1 MKILISGDFFVKKN
15 ITCLLLIGGFSL
27 FKCFYPVF
35 NPIYHYL
42 TKKFYMRK
50 ILLLLAMF
58 MGFSFLAFSQ
68 TRTVT
73 GTVLDEAAAPVPF
86 ASVSV
91 KGTSVGVSADADGK
105 YTINAKDGAVLVF
118 SATGYNTAEVT
129 VRNGVANAVL
139 KKGEGEL
146 IDEVVVTAL
155 GIQRQAKSLGYAAA
169 KIDDKELTQGKAV
182 NVANGLQGK
191 VSGLNI
197 TTINS
202 GVFEEV
208 KINLRGIRSLLGSN
222 DPMLLLDGVPVSLS
236 YLSSLS
242 PNDIENV
249 NVLKG
254 SSSAA
259 IYGADA
265 RNGVIIITTRKT
277 SNKPVI
283 TLSTSAQATKISFF
297 PEFQTTFGSGGYG
310 DYIPFENWSW
320 GPAYDGSMKLIGDV
334 LPDGSSQMVPY
345 SPNNSRK
352 EFFNTGLTLQNDV
365 SFSTKDFYVSLSD
378 ANIKGI
384 VPDDVNRRT
393 GIRINTGK
401 EFGKFKV
408 QANMNYIQS
417 NYDIF
422 DDDAMGDYHAS
433 QNVGLNNGLMNL
445 IFNTPAHI
453 PITSYKDFENN
464 PFAQYNNYFNH
475 YGLNP
480 YFALDNWRQKG
491 RIQDLLGNLELS
503 YKATDWLSFTYRA
516 GITSRSE
523 VYTRTSK
530 GETVNDFGL
539 SRGLASIPAMVREY
553 SNSSSRLSSEVFAS
567 VNKELGSDFK
577 LTAIVGNYIRAT
589 ESRNTNVGAT
599 NLVIPGL
606 YNISHRTGQLVGA
619 SPFEQTRLVAL
630 YGNAGL
636 SYKGWA
642 NIEVTGR
649 NEWVSMLAQN
659 NNAYFYPGVSAAFV
673 ASDAIDGLKGN
684 VLSFL
689 KLRGA
694 WNKVGSA
701 DIAPYQL
708 ISTYTQPA
716 GFPYGS
722 IPGYTANDRA
732 FTDQLKPEFVTST
745 EVGVEAGFYKN
756 RINFE
761 ATYFVQKNDDQ
772 IVPIQLSSGTGYT
785 SYLTNAA
792 SFTNKGIEL
801 DLKLTPLVKF
811 RDGGVEFR
819 ANATYID
826 NKVTKIA
833 DNLNEL
839 GIGGFT
845 NFAMNYAIAGM
856 PAFVWKAVDYS
867 RDDQGRV
874 IINPETGRPT
884 VDPILKTYGRTQPLW
899 IIGLTP
905 SVYWKG
911 FNLSVL
917 AEYRGG
923 HYAYHGIGPDMA
935 WTGVSAYTG
944 RNNRDGFV
952 FPNSVYED
960 PNNPGTYIPNTD
972 IAISDINNLNDFYTG
987 EYRDVATNF
996 LTSAASWRL
1005 REASLSYA
1013 IPVEKLIRSNFI
1025 KGANLSLTGRNLF
1038 LWLPKTN
1045 VYSDPDFNFTT
1056 TNTGGVGTSQINPPV
1071 RTFGANLTLTF

>member
-1 MKILISGDFFVKKN
+1 
-15 ITCLLLIGGFSL
+15 
-27 FKCFYPVF
+27 
-35 NPIYHYL
+35 
-42 TKKFYMRK
+42 MRK

-129 VRNGVANAVL
+129 VRNGTANAVL
-139 KKGEGEL
+139 KKGEGEV

-155 GIQRQAKSLGYAAA
+155 GIQRPPKSLGYATA
-169 KIDDKELTQGKAV
+169 KVDDKVLTQGKAV

-222 DPMLLLDGVPVSLS
+222 DPMLLLDGVPVALN

-254 SSSAA
+254 SSAAA

-265 RNGVIIITTRKT
+265 RNGVIIVTTRKT
-277 SNKPVI
+277 SDRPVV
-283 TLSTSAQATKISFF
+283 TLSSSAQMSNISFF
-297 PEFQTTFGSGGYG
+297 PKFQTSFGSGGYG
-310 DYIPFENWSW
+310 DYIPYENWSW
-320 GPAYDGSMKLIGDV
+320 GPAYNGEMVLIGDE
-334 LPDGSSQMVPY
+334 LPDGSKQMVPY

-352 EFFNTGLTLQNDV
+352 DFFNKGITLQNDV
-365 SFSTKDFYVSLSD
+365 SFATKDFYMSLSD

-393 GIRINTGK
+393 GLRINTGK
-401 EFGKFKV
+401 EFGRFKV
-408 QANMNYIQS
+408 QTNLNYVQS

-480 YFALDNWRQKG
+480 YFAIDNWRQKG

-503 YKATDWLSFTYRA
+503 YKATDWLNFTYRA
-516 GITSRSE
+516 GLTSRSE

-530 GETVNDFGL
+530 GEQVNDFGE
-539 SRGLASIPAMVREY
+539 SRDLASIPAMVREY
-553 SNSSSRLSSEVFAS
+553 SNSSLRLSSEVFAS
-567 VNKELGSDFK
+567 VNKDLNDDFK
-577 LTAIVGNYIRAT
+577 LTAVLGNYIRAT

-619 SPFEQTRLVAL
+619 SPFEQTRLVAA
-630 YGNAGL
+630 YASAGL
-636 SYKGWA
+636 GYKGWA
-642 NIEVTGR
+642 NIEFTGR

-659 NNAYFYPGVSAAFV
+659 HNSYFYPGVSAAFV
-673 ASDAIDGLKGN
+673 ATDAISGLKSD

-689 KLRGA
+689 KFRTA
-694 WNKVGSA
+694 WNRVGSA

-716 GFPYGS
+716 GFPFGS

-745 EVGVEAGFYKN
+745 EVGVEAAFYKN
-756 RINFE
+756 RINVE
-761 ATYFVQKNDDQ
+761 ATYFVQDNSDQ
-772 IVPIQLSSGTGYT
+772 IIPIQLSSGTGYT

-792 SFTNKGIEL
+792 AFKNKGIEM
-801 DLKLTPLVKF
+801 DLRLTPIVKF

-826 NKVTKIA
+826 NKVTKVA
-833 DNLNEL
+833 DNLDEV
-839 GIGGFT
+839 GIGGFN
-845 NFAMNYAIAGM
+845 NFAMNYVVAGQ
-856 PAFVWKAVDYS
+856 PAFIWKAVDYL

-874 IINPETGRPT
+874 IIDAETGRPKA
-884 VDPILKTYGRTQPLW
+884 DPILKTFGRTQPLW
-899 IIGLTP
+899 IVGLTP

-911 FNLSVL
+911 FNLSIL
-917 AEYRGG
+917 AEYRAG
-923 HYAYHGIGPDMA
+923 HYAYHDIGQAMA
-935 WTGVSAYTG
+935 WTGVSAYTA
-944 RNNRDGFV
+944 RNNRNPFV

-960 PNNPGTYIPNTD
+960 PSNPGSYLPNTD
-972 IAISDINNLNDFYTG
+972 IALNDVNDFYTG

-1005 REASLSYA
+1005 REASLSYE
-1013 IPVEKLIRSNFI
+1013 IPVSQLFGNSVI
-1025 KGANLSLTGRNLF
+1025 KGASFALTGRNLF

-1056 TNTGGVGTSQINPPV
+1056 GNTGGVGTSQINPPI
-1071 RTFGANLTLTF
+1071 RTFGANLTLRF